1 MSRLTHYRKN
11 SFDLTKE
18 DSGRII
24 SAEHSG
30 REVKLGQ
37 KVFSNG
43 RIFVPDG
50 TIGIVVKI
58 HEPGDGLTSNI
69 FDVWFEGSLDSF
81 LMKMK
86 DFWFD

>member
-11 SFDLTKE
+11 SFDLTK
-18 DSGRII
+18 DDGGRII

-69 FDVWFEGSLDSF
+69 FDVWFEGSLDSS
-81 LMKMK
+81 LMKTK
-86 DFWFD
+86 DLRFD